1 MDGWMDAQFG
11 RTATNSN
18 ISSDVFENITL
29 GWQLHLDLI
38 DEVCNVHCATGW
50 ILCLLPYG
58 WQGNLELMC
67 CTCSRT
73 NVVVESMQQTSREAD
88 VTWRALLLAI
98 AVATSGAHHRSTSLF
113 GSCAHP
119 GDSSF
124 QPTNSV
130 RARFPALPVHLIA
143 RFKISF
149 WWLKISTNKQCL
161 CSFSCSS
168 CAFDHNED
176 LEFHLHRM
184 GVIKEV
190 CQLQKSNKWCG
201 QIRSPLSPPPPSRTE
216 NVHSFVTF
224 LSW

>member
-98 AVATSGAHHRSTSLF
+98 AVATTGQPHCLAHVLIRVTQAFNQPTVFVLVFLLFLYIWSLGLKF
-113 GSCAHP
+113 HFD
-119 GDSSF
+119 DSRF

-130 RARFPALPVHLIA
+130 CARFPAPPVHLTIM
-143 RFKISF
+143 KI
-149 WWLKISTNKQCL
+149 
-161 CSFSCSS
+161 
-168 CAFDHNED
+168 
-176 LEFHLHRM
+176 
-184 GVIKEV
+184 
-190 CQLQKSNKWCG
+190 
-201 QIRSPLSPPPPSRTE
+201 
-216 NVHSFVTF
+216 
-224 LSW
+224 